1 MAPRRQRQPSALP
14 EEILEEILVRIPP
27 NDPARLFHAALVC
40 KPWCL
45 LISGAVFRRRY
56 SEFHGA
62 ATIHGF
68 FYSDDRM
75 QSFLTRIVAV
85 PIPSR
90 RPANIPRRSCGPTIK
105 GFPNWNAAVLCAAS
119 TTVGT
124 CDHLHCRRGP
134 FLVVYVASTTD
145 DGPFCVR
152 VYSSE
157 VGSWSEPTYAV
168 RRPDYVGFRV
178 PSALGGSSIYFTFL
192 YAERIFKYSLSKQ
205 KISLVRGPPLQ
216 GGHVA
221 LVTREDG
228 ALGLAIVVDFRLY
241 IWSRE
246 NGPRRHD
253 RWTQIRVVELDKL
266 LPISAHMTFYEV
278 VGAANCAGV
287 IFLATGDGFY
297 VIDLKFGRATKL
309 CQDNF
314 FTSIFPFTTLDNTAL
329 PVASALQL
337 RSATAPPYGRAASA
351 QVRLL
356 PTAVPPP
363 PGARQTAPPHIDA
376 RARSAGHSSNAGDAL
391 HCTGDSSLHCASKAA
406 RPRPR
411 PLFAHPSSCSVIKT
425 GPGWGALASLATP
438 SPPPPSQPSPPS
450 PRPLRILRRPQHQAH
465 VHHQLPSPEASQPAA
480 AGSSRETQDL
490 YADFPAT
497 PPPPPATGR
506 PPPDEVEFVSETP
519 DPPLSY
525 AEVVQLQLPTTNST
539 PVRPCAASTVTAPRQ
554 QDKGKSVRFASPS
567 PSWVGCGAASNRH
580 AESSATASARA
591 PPPALSSPMP
601 RRVARGDAE
610 PGWTE
615 VKPRH

>member
-1 MAPRRQRQPSALP
+1 M
-14 EEILEEILVRIPP
+14 
-27 NDPARLFHAALVC
+27 
-40 KPWCL
+40 
-45 LISGAVFRRRY
+45 
-56 SEFHGA
+56 
-62 ATIHGF
+62 
-68 FYSDDRM
+68 
-75 QSFLTRIVAV
+75 VAV

-90 RPANIPRRSCGPTIK
+90 RPANIPRRSCVPIDARHGRILLHITQPVIFGENHKNHEFEVWDPIRDQQWAVPTIK
-105 GFPNWNAAVLCAAS
+105 GFPNLNAAVLCAAS

-228 ALGLAIVVDFRLY
+228 GLGLATVVDFRLY

-266 LPISAHMTFYEV
+266 LPVSAHMTFYEV

-314 FTSIFPFTTLDNTAL
+314 FTGIFPFTTLDNTA
-329 PVASALQL
+329 
-337 RSATAPPYGRAASA
+337 TM
-351 QVRLL
+351 
-356 PTAVPPP
+356 T
-363 PGARQTAPPHIDA
+363 TEII
-376 RARSAGHSSNAGDAL
+376 
-391 HCTGDSSLHCASKAA
+391 
-406 RPRPR
+406 
-411 PLFAHPSSCSVIKT
+411 PS
-425 GPGWGALASLATP
+425 
-438 SPPPPSQPSPPS
+438 
-450 PRPLRILRRPQHQAH
+450 
-465 VHHQLPSPEASQPAA
+465 
-480 AGSSRETQDL
+480 
-490 YADFPAT
+490 
-497 PPPPPATGR
+497 
-506 PPPDEVEFVSETP
+506 
-519 DPPLSY
+519 
-525 AEVVQLQLPTTNST
+525 VVL
-539 PVRPCAASTVTAPRQ
+539 
-554 QDKGKSVRFASPS
+554 
-567 PSWVGCGAASNRH
+567 
-580 AESSATASARA
+580 
-591 PPPALSSPMP
+591 
-601 RRVARGDAE
+601 
-610 PGWTE
+610 
-615 VKPRH
+615 